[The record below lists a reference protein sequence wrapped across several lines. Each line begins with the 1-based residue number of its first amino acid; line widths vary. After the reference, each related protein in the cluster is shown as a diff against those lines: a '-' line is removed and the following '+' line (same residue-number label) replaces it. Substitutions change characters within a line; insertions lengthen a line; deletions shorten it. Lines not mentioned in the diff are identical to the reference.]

1 MIHEYI
7 EAIEVLTN
15 ALQAAHDYQQELINL
30 TQAILND
37 IKNRNL
43 IK

>member
-15 ALQAAHDYQQELINL
+15 ALQAAHDYQSRI
-30 TQAILND
+30 D
-37 IKNRNL
+37 
-43 IK
+43 